1 MKYIKLFEQYNLIIE
16 TVETVDFGPEWDK
29 ITKEIFGETLKIY
42 DKGLTYRPSSDTG
55 KKPVLYV
62 KWTGRADYDDNGTK
76 KYKMLGI
83 STTFN
88 PLNNQENGA
97 ISITL
102 DGSEKESWK
111 KEIEEKLVPVWKKVS
126 QEYLA
131 KAIKDPKTMKDATV
145 GGGYNYEEKDAADL
159 ENYVKLIPGLKIEY

>member
-1 MKYIKLFEQYNLIIE
+1 MKYIKLFEQYNLIRE
-16 TVETVDFGPEWDK
+16 TVETVDFGSEWDK

-42 DKGLTYRPSSDTG
+42 DKDLTYRPSSDTG
-55 KKPVLYV
+55 KKPILYV

-97 ISITL
+97 IDIQL

-111 KEIEEKLVPVWKKVS
+111 KEIEEKLVPVWKKAS
-126 QEYLA
+126 HDYLA
-131 KAIKDPKTMKDATV
+131 KAIKDSKIMDDATV

-159 ENYVKLIPGLKIEY
+159 ENYVKLIPGLKTTY